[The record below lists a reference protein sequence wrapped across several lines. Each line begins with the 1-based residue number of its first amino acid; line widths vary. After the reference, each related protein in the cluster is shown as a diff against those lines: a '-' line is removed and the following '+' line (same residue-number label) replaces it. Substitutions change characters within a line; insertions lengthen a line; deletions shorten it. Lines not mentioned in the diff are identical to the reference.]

1 MVLLDFNPIE
11 NGILNTGMVPCEFNA
26 GLKFQ
31 SKFNCENLLWI
42 NGGFSFTCYLY
53 SHRGISSV
61 SKSERFNCSTLSINC
76 VFSTF
81 NHTFNIRYSVQSFL
95 LSTCGYCDGFLKLVT
110 MKSLCKLEIPIML
123 SEESSWRNL
132 QCRGR
137 KTWALWCI
145 LYCTLDQLKSLVT
158 LEMTSTWKWFS

>member
-1 MVLLDFNPIE
+1 ME
-11 NGILNTGMVPCEFNA
+11 G
-26 GLKFQ
+26 
-31 SKFNCENLLWI
+31 
-42 NGGFSFTCYLY
+42 FTCYLY

-123 SEESSWRNL
+123 SEESSMQGQKDMSTLVHLILHLRSAQESCDPGNDVNL
-132 QCRGR
+132 EM
-137 KTWALWCI
+137 I
-145 LYCTLDQLKSLVT
+145 FLDQHELTQKHSVNLYLPYHNVKKYH
-158 LEMTSTWKWFS
+158 SFS